1 MSNAQRRR
9 QERGASP
16 SHSKKKGTTRWHW
29 WSAAAAFLAVIVIV
43 GVVLSRGIP
52 SGDSAGG
59 SAARSAPSVGTIA
72 PNASFSTLQGA
83 TVSIASL
90 RGQPTLVWFVATWCS
105 SCEAGTQAMAS
116 HISQLRTD
124 GVRVVELEMYND
136 LGQAGPSM
144 ASFAH
149 TYAGQAAA
157 NPDWSFGQAS
167 EAATLRY
174 DPNGYLDIYYLLNQ
188 SGQVVYINSS
198 PAATI
203 GSLLAKARSL

>member
-9 QERGASP
+9 EERGAP
-16 SHSKKKGTTRWHW
+16 LSHSKKKGTPRWHW
-29 WSAAAAFLAVIVIV
+29 WTAGAAFLAVIVIV

-52 SGDSAGG
+52 SGNSASGNV
-59 SAARSAPSVGTIA
+59 ARGAPAVGTIA

-90 RGQPTLVWFVATWCS
+90 RGRPTLVWFVSTWCS
-105 SCEAGTQAMAS
+105 SCEAGTQIMAS
-116 HISQLRTD
+116 HISQLRAD

-144 ASFAH
+144 ASFIQ
-149 TYAGQAAA
+149 TYAGQGAA
-157 NPDWSFGQAS
+157 NPDWTFGQAS

-174 DPNGYLDIYYLLNQ
+174 DPSGYLDIYYLLNQ

-203 GSLLAKARSL
+203 GSLL

>member
-9 QERGASP
+9 EERGARL
-16 SHSKKKGTTRWHW
+16 SHSRKKGTTRWHW
-29 WSAAAAFLAVIVIV
+29 WTAGAAFLAVIVIV
-43 GVVLSRGIP
+43 GVVLSRGI
-52 SGDSAGG
+52 SSINSAGG
-59 SAARSAPSVGTIA
+59 NSARSAPAVGTTA

-90 RGQPTLVWFVATWCS
+90 RGQPTLVWFVSTWCS
-105 SCEAGTQAMAS
+105 SCEAGTQAMAN

-174 DPNGYLDIYYLLNQ
+174 DPNGYLDSYYLLNK

-203 GSLLAKARSL
+203 GSLLAKAQSL

>member
-9 QERGASP
+9 QERGARL
-16 SHSKKKGTTRWHW
+16 SHSKKKGITRWHW
-29 WSAAAAFLAVIVIV
+29 WTAGAAFLAVIVIV

-52 SGDSAGG
+52 SGNSAGG
-59 SAARSAPSVGTIA
+59 NAARSAPAVGTTA

-90 RGQPTLVWFVATWCS
+90 RGRPTLVWFVSTWCS

-203 GSLLAKARSL
+203 GSLLAKAQSL

>member
-9 QERGASP
+9 QERGARL
-16 SHSKKKGTTRWHW
+16 SHSRKRGSTRWRW
-29 WSAAAAFLAVIVIV
+29 WTAGAAFLAAIVVV
-43 GVVLSRGIP
+43 GVVLGRGIS
-52 SGDSAGG
+52 SGNSAGG
-59 SAARSAPSVGTIA
+59 NAARSAPAVGTTA

-90 RGQPTLVWFVATWCS
+90 RGRPTLVWFVSTWCS
-105 SCEAGTQAMAS
+105 SCEAGTQAVAS

-149 TYAGQAAA
+149 TYAGPAAA

-174 DPNGYLDIYYLLNQ
+174 DPGGYLDIYYLLNK

-203 GSLLAKARSL
+203 GSLLAKAQSL